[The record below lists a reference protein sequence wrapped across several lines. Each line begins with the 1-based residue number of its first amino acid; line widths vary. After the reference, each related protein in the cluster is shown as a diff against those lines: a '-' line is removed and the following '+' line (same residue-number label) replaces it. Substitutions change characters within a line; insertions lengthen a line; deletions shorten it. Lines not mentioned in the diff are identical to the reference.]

1 MGSFLGSVSSQQKF
15 EAMDIKALGQTV
27 SQLSDRSMSQLRVTA
42 QFYLENK
49 GKYILEAWKGSPF
62 LHQGYADS
70 KDAKRRERRESTQES
85 EPWPFGSSFYVFL
98 SLGLPY
104 GNWASQECCL
114 FLLRSP
120 LRCSDLPLFYFHGL
134 FPSLSFSHR
143 HSGFLFP
150 VLTT

>member
-49 GKYILEAWKGSPF
+49 GKYIPEAWKGFPF

-70 KDAKRRERRESTQES
+70 KDAKRRERRESAQES
-85 EPWPFGSSFYVFL
+85 DPWPFGSSFCF
-98 SLGLPY
+98 SLRGPALGKLGQP
-104 GNWASQECCL
+104 GVL
-114 FLLRSP
+114 F
-120 LRCSDLPLFYFHGL
+120 
-134 FPSLSFSHR
+134 
-143 HSGFLFP
+143 
-150 VLTT
+150 VLTEVPTPVFGPSFVLFSRAFPFFVF